1 VRALALIGLACGA
14 GVPAVQGQVTPTL
27 DAGISAVK
35 YDGFLISAAASLTPS
50 VRWDQPRG
58 RGFVSARGTY
68 LRFESGNRSLDFSAS
83 GSWLT
88 PLARQWRGELGLAVG
103 ASDYA
108 SIASFSHGVAEA
120 RIHLMDVD
128 RGGWV
133 GTTVGRASF
142 GSGAR
147 PVAVVA
153 MGVWLLRSN
162 VTMHASLDRSF
173 VGDTAYTDLRSS
185 ARLEYA
191 GVSLE
196 GALGAR
202 LLSRGAGRGVYG
214 EGSATLPL
222 GRRTALVLS
231 AGRYATDVVTG
242 SLAGR
247 YVSASLRLGA
257 VASRRPA
264 VRTRPIMP
272 HSSNG
277 SNGSALTVDARLEID
292 ASRDDGVRLTLFAP
306 GAVVVEISG
315 DFTDWQPILLSRNP
329 AKEGAWE
336 GTFRILRGIHRIN
349 VRRDGG
355 RWMAP
360 AGTTR
365 RVDDY
370 DGEVGVFLLP

>member
-1 VRALALIGLACGA
+1 VRALALIGLACAA
-14 GVPAVQGQVTPTL
+14 GVHAVHGQVAATF

-35 YDGFLISAAASLTPS
+35 YDGFLGSGAASLTPS
-50 VRWDQPRG
+50 VRWDNPRG

-68 LRFESGNRSLDFSAS
+68 LRFESGNRSLDFSAN

-120 RIHLMDVD
+120 RIHLMDAD

-133 GTTVGRASF
+133 GTTVGQASF
-142 GSGAR
+142 GAGAR

-153 MGVWLLRSN
+153 MGVWLLRAN

-185 ARLEYA
+185 ARLQRA

-196 GALGAR
+196 GTLGTR
-202 LLSRGAGRGVYG
+202 MLSRGAGRGVYG
-214 EGSATLPL
+214 EGSATLML
-222 GRRTALVLS
+222 GRRTGVVLS
-231 AGRYATDVVTG
+231 AGRYPTDVVTG
-242 SLAGR
+242 SIAGR
-247 YVSASLRLGA
+247 YVSAALRLGA
-257 VASRRPA
+257 IGLRRPA
-264 VRTRPIMP
+264 VRTRPVIP

-277 SNGSALTVDARLEID
+277 SDGSTIPADARLEID
-292 ASRDDGVRLTLFAP
+292 ASRDDAVRLTLYAP
-306 GAVVVEISG
+306 GAVAVEISG
-315 DFTDWQPILLSRNP
+315 DFTDWQPVLLSRNP
-329 AKEGAWE
+329 AREGAWE
-336 GTFRILRGIHRIN
+336 GTFRIPRGIHRIN

-355 RWMAP
+355 PWVAP

-365 RVDDY
+365 SADDY

>member
-1 VRALALIGLACGA
+1 M
-14 GVPAVQGQVTPTL
+14 VQGQVTPTL

-35 YDGFLISAAASLTPS
+35 YDGFLISGAASLTPS

-68 LRFESGNRSLDFSAS
+68 LRFESGNRSLDFSAN

-120 RIHLMDVD
+120 RIHLTDAD

-133 GTTVGRASF
+133 GTTVGSASF
-142 GSGAR
+142 GMGAR
-147 PVAVVA
+147 PVAVIA

-173 VGDTAYTDLRSS
+173 VGDTAYTDVRSS
-185 ARLEYA
+185 ARLHYA
-191 GVSLE
+191 RASLE
-196 GALGAR
+196 GTLGAR
-202 LLSRGAGRGVYG
+202 VLSRGAGRGVYG
-214 EGSATLPL
+214 EGTATFVV
-222 GRRTALVLS
+222 GRRTAFVLS
-231 AGRYATDVVTG
+231 AGRYPTDVVTG

-247 YVSASLRLGA
+247 YVSASLRFGALGI
-257 VASRRPA
+257 RRPA
-264 VRTRPIMP
+264 VRTPRGTMVP
-272 HSSNG
+272 HSSGG
-277 SNGSALTVDARLEID
+277 SNGSTMTASARLEIE
-292 ASRDDGVRLTLFAP
+292 AGRADDVRLTLYAP

-315 DFTDWQPILLSRNP
+315 DFTDWQPVPLTRK
-329 AKEGAWE
+329 AADRDAWE
-336 GTFRILRGIHRIN
+336 GTFRMPRGIHRIN

-365 RVDDY
+365 SADDY